1 MSTIIG
7 ASAAA
12 AGATAST
19 VASTAGQTSAIAMA
33 TAILSSNKY
42 LLGLMI
48 LLINLGARYIGS
60 ELTEFQHKVLNHK
73 FARRFL
79 IFLVI
84 WMGTRDIVVALVL
97 TACFIIL
104 VNGLFNEHSRFCILP
119 KKPNKCNIT
128 PDEYGIAKQVVE
140 KYEKEHS
147 PGQMPGLM
155 GFPPVPGSSA
165 PASSYPMLQP
175 TQSQMNAI
183 APKPSPNTTG
193 NTTGNTQLNNSQ
205 PIQQH
210 TNQKQPINNNSK
222 QLEMLNPRS
231 YYMPVLPTTQPPRPF
246 Y

>member
-1 MSTIIG
+1 MSTIMG
-7 ASAAA
+7 AGA
-12 AGATAST
+12 AGAAAST

-119 KKPNKCNIT
+119 KKTSTCNIT
-128 PDEYGIAKQVVE
+128 PDEYGVAKQVVE
-140 KYEKEHS
+140 KYEKEHP
-147 PGQMPGLM
+147 PGQMPGPM

-165 PASSYPMLQP
+165 PASASAPAS
-175 TQSQMNAI
+175 TQSQQNAL
-183 APKPSPNTTG
+183 APKPLPNTTG
-193 NTTGNTQLNNSQ
+193 QMQ
-205 PIQQH
+205 PIQPSLQ
-210 TNQKQPINNNSK
+210 QMDKMDI
-222 QLEMLNPRS
+222 LYPRS
-231 YYMPVLPTTQPPRPF
+231 YYMPVLPTTPPPKP
-246 Y
+246 YY